1 MARRRGAGEM
11 SAGEPMT
18 LQADARTTSDECPE
32 GVVRLWRPGLVE
44 YGRALEWQHARAA
57 ALYAGSEGEALALLQ
72 HPPVYTLGARG
83 NDSNLLVTPQ
93 ALAAF
98 GAQVVQTDRGGDVTF
113 HGPGQLV
120 AYPILDLRGRGI
132 GAARYVRMLETVMIE
147 AVARF
152 GVQAER
158 VRGRP
163 GVWVDGAKLGAV
175 GVRVS
180 RGVSRHGLALNVS
193 TDLEWFARI
202 VPCGIPDIEATS
214 LARLLGEAPAMQ
226 EVEDALAEAFEREF
240 GCTLVAASWDAPAPA
255 ALAGA
260 AS

>member
-1 MARRRGAGEM
+1 
-11 SAGEPMT
+11 MT
-18 LQADARTTSDECPE
+18 LQADARTPSDESPE
-32 GVVRLWRPGLVE
+32 GVVRLWRPGLVD
-44 YGRALEWQHARAA
+44 YHAALEWQQARAA
-57 ALYAGSEGEALALLQ
+57 ALYAGSEGEALVLLE

-83 NDSNLLVTPQ
+83 NDSNLLATPQ

-98 GAQVVQTDRGGDVTF
+98 GAQVVHTDRGGDVTF

-132 GAARYVRMLETVMIE
+132 GAAAYVRALEAIMIE
-147 AVARF
+147 AVAHF
-152 GVQAER
+152 GVRAER

-163 GVWVDGAKLGAV
+163 GVWVDGAKLAAV

-214 LARLLGEAPAMQ
+214 LERLLGEAPPMR
-226 EVEDALAEAFEREF
+226 EVEDALAEAFAREF
-240 GCTLVAASWDAPAPA
+240 GCRLEPASWDAPAPT
-255 ALAGA
+255 ALAGV

>member
-1 MARRRGAGEM
+1 
-11 SAGEPMT
+11 MT
-18 LQADARTTSDECPE
+18 LQADARQTHDDPPE
-32 GVVRLWRPGLVE
+32 GVVRLWRPGLVD
-44 YGRALEWQHARAA
+44 YAVALEWQHARAA

-98 GAQVVQTDRGGDVTF
+98 GAQVVHTDRGGDVTF

-120 AYPILDLRGRGI
+120 AYPILDLRGRGVGVVSYI
-132 GAARYVRMLETVMIE
+132 RSLEAIMIE
-147 AVARF
+147 AAARF
-152 GVQAER
+152 GVRAER

-163 GVWVDGAKLGAV
+163 GVWVDGAKLAAV

-180 RGVSRHGLALNVS
+180 RGVSSHGLALNVS

-214 LARLLGEAPAMQ
+214 LERLLGAAPPMR
-226 EVEDALAEAFEREF
+226 EVDDALAEAFAREL
-240 GCTLVAASWDAPAPA
+240 GCTLVAASWDAAAPAPTA
-255 ALAGA
+255 AGV

>member
-1 MARRRGAGEM
+1 
-11 SAGEPMT
+11 MT
-18 LQADARTTSDECPE
+18 LPADARQTHDEPPE
-32 GVVRLWRPGLVE
+32 GGVGLWRPGVVE

-57 ALYAGSEGEALALLQ
+57 ALYGGSEGEALALLQ

-83 NDSNLLVTPQ
+83 DDSHLLASPQ

-98 GAQVVQTDRGGDVTF
+98 GAEVVQTDRGGNVTF

-120 AYPILDLRGRGI
+120 AYPILNLRGRGMGVASYI
-132 GAARYVRMLETVMIE
+132 RALEAIMIE

-180 RGVSRHGLALNVS
+180 RGVSSHGLALNVS

-214 LARLLGEAPAMQ
+214 LERLLGAAPALR
-226 EVEDALAEAFEREF
+226 EVEDSLAEAFAREF
-240 GCTLVAASWDAPAPA
+240 GCTLVAATWDEGAPSPVA
-255 ALAGA
+255 AGA

>member
-1 MARRRGAGEM
+1 
-11 SAGEPMT
+11 MT
-18 LQADARTTSDECPE
+18 LQADARQTHDEPPE
-32 GVVRLWRPGLVE
+32 GVVRLWRPGVVE
-44 YGRALEWQHARAA
+44 YGRALDWQHARAA

-83 NDSNLLVTPQ
+83 DDSHLLASPQ

-98 GAQVVQTDRGGDVTF
+98 GAEVVQTDRGGNVTF

-120 AYPILDLRGRGI
+120 AYPILDLRGRGM
-132 GAARYVRMLETVMIE
+132 GVASYVRALEAIMIE
-147 AVARF
+147 AAARF

-180 RGVSRHGLALNVS
+180 RGVSSHGLALNVS

-214 LARLLGEAPAMQ
+214 LERLLGEAPAME
-226 EVEDALAEAFEREF
+226 EVEDALAEAFAREF
-240 GCTLVAASWDAPAPA
+240 GCRLIAASWGAAAPAPTA
-255 ALAGA
+255 AGA

>member
-1 MARRRGAGEM
+1 M

-18 LQADARTTSDECPE
+18 LQADARTKRDERHE
-32 GVVRLWRPGLVE
+32 GVVGLWRPGLVD
-44 YGRALEWQHARAA
+44 YAAALEWQHERAA
-57 ALYAGSEGEALALLQ
+57 ALYTGSEGEALVLLQ
-72 HPPVYTLGARG
+72 HAPVYTLGARG

-98 GAQVVQTDRGGDVTF
+98 GAQVVHTDRGGDVTF

-120 AYPILDLRGRGI
+120 AYPILDLRGRGV
-132 GAARYVRMLETVMIE
+132 GAARYVRMLEAVMIE

-163 GVWVDGAKLGAV
+163 GVWVEGAKLGAV

-180 RGVSRHGLALNVS
+180 RGISRHGLALNVS

-214 LARLLGEAPAMQ
+214 LERLLDEAPPMR
-226 EVEDALAEAFEREF
+226 EVEDAIAEAFAREF
-240 GCTLVAASWDAPAPA
+240 GCRLVATSWDADAPAPA

>member
-1 MARRRGAGEM
+1 
-11 SAGEPMT
+11 MT
-18 LQADARTTSDECPE
+18 LPADARQTHDERPE
-32 GVVRLWRPGLVE
+32 GGVGLWRPGVVE

-83 NDSNLLVTPQ
+83 DDSHLLASPQ

-98 GAQVVQTDRGGDVTF
+98 GAEVVQTDRGGNVTF

-120 AYPILDLRGRGI
+120 AYPILNLRGCGMGVASYIR
-132 GAARYVRMLETVMIE
+132 ALEAIMIE
-147 AVARF
+147 AAARF
-152 GVQAER
+152 GVHAAR

-180 RGVSRHGLALNVS
+180 RGVSSHGLALNVS

-214 LARLLGEAPAMQ
+214 LERLLGEAPALR
-226 EVEDALAEAFEREF
+226 EVEDALAEAFAREF
-240 GCTLVAASWDAPAPA
+240 GCRLVAASWDAPAPPVA
-255 ALAGA
+255 AGA

>member
-1 MARRRGAGEM
+1 MTVPATARQTYDERREG
-11 SAGEPMT
+11 
-18 LQADARTTSDECPE
+18 
-32 GVVRLWRPGLVE
+32 GVVLWRPGLVE
-44 YGRALEWQHARAA
+44 YHRALEWQHARAA
-57 ALYAGSEGEALALLQ
+57 ALAAGSEREALALLQ

-83 NDSNLLVTPQ
+83 DDSHLLATPQ

-98 GAQVVQTDRGGDVTF
+98 GAEVVRTDRGGNVTF

-120 AYPILDLRGRGI
+120 AYPILNLRGRGL
-132 GAARYVRMLETVMIE
+132 GAASYVRALEAIMIE

-152 GVQAER
+152 GVHGEV

-163 GVWVDGAKLGAV
+163 GVWVDGAKLAAV

-180 RGVSRHGLALNVS
+180 RGISRHGLALNVS

-214 LARLLGEAPAMQ
+214 LERLLGEAPPMR
-226 EVEDALAEAFEREF
+226 EVEDALAAAFEREF
-240 GCTLVAASWDAPAPA
+240 GCRLLAGPRDEGAAARA
-255 ALAGA
+255 AAGA

>member
-1 MARRRGAGEM
+1 
-11 SAGEPMT
+11 MT
-18 LQADARTTSDECPE
+18 VTADARQLHDERPE

-44 YGRALEWQHARAA
+44 YAAALAWQHARAA
-57 ALYAGSEGEALALLQ
+57 ALRAGSEGEALVLLE

-83 NDSNLLVTPQ
+83 NDSNLLATPR

-98 GAQVVQTDRGGDVTF
+98 GARVLHTDRGGDVTF

-132 GAARYVRMLETVMIE
+132 GAAGYVRSLEAIMIE

-163 GVWVDGAKLGAV
+163 GVWVGGAKLAAV

-180 RGVSRHGLALNVS
+180 RGISRHGLALNVS

-202 VPCGIPDIEATS
+202 VPCGIPDSEATS
-214 LARLLGEAPAMQ
+214 LERLLGEAPAMR
-226 EVEDALAEAFEREF
+226 EVEDALAEAFAREF
-240 GCTLVAASWDAPAPA
+240 GCRLASAAWDVGASAPK

>member
-1 MARRRGAGEM
+1 
-11 SAGEPMT
+11 MT
-18 LQADARTTSDECPE
+18 LPADARQPHDERPE
-32 GVVRLWRPGLVE
+32 GVVRLWRPGLVD
-44 YGRALEWQHARAA
+44 YAAALEWQHARAA

-83 NDSNLLVTPQ
+83 NDSNLLASPR

-98 GAQVVQTDRGGDVTF
+98 GARVVHTDRGGDVTF

-132 GAARYVRMLETVMIE
+132 GAARYVRMLEAVMLE

-180 RGVSRHGLALNVS
+180 RGVSSHGLALNVS

-214 LARLLGEAPAMQ
+214 LERLLGETPAME
-226 EVEDALAEAFEREF
+226 EVEDALASAFEREF

>member
-1 MARRRGAGEM
+1 
-11 SAGEPMT
+11 MT
-18 LQADARTTSDECPE
+18 LQADARQTHDEPPE
-32 GVVRLWRPGLVE
+32 GVVRLWRPGVVE
-44 YGRALEWQHARAA
+44 YGRALDWQHARAA

-83 NDSNLLVTPQ
+83 DDSHLLASPQ

-98 GAQVVQTDRGGDVTF
+98 GAEVVQTDRGGNVTF

-120 AYPILDLRGRGI
+120 AYPILNLRGRGM
-132 GAARYVRMLETVMIE
+132 GVASYVRALEAIMIE
-147 AVARF
+147 AAARF

-180 RGVSRHGLALNVS
+180 RGVSSHGLALNVS

-214 LARLLGEAPAMQ
+214 LERLLGEAPAME
-226 EVEDALAEAFEREF
+226 EVEDALTEAFARQF
-240 GCTLVAASWDAPAPA
+240 GCTLAAASWGAAAPAPA
-255 ALAGA
+255 AAGA

>member
-1 MARRRGAGEM
+1 
-11 SAGEPMT
+11 MT
-18 LQADARTTSDECPE
+18 LQAEAGQARDERPE
-32 GVVRLWRPGLVE
+32 GGVRLWRPGVVE
-44 YGRALEWQHARAA
+44 YHRALAWQHERAA
-57 ALYAGSEGEALALLQ
+57 ALHAGREGEALALLQ

-83 NDSNLLVTPQ
+83 DDSHLLASPQ

-98 GAQVVQTDRGGDVTF
+98 GAQVVQTDRGGNVTF

-132 GAARYVRMLETVMIE
+132 GAASHVRALEAIMIE
-147 AVARF
+147 TAARF
-152 GVQAER
+152 GVCAER

-214 LARLLGEAPAMQ
+214 LQRLLGEAPPMA
-226 EVEDALAEAFEREF
+226 EAEDALAAAFEREF
-240 GCTLVAASWDAPAPA
+240 GCRLVAGPWGG
-255 ALAGA
+255 GA
-260 AS
+260 APPPSSARVGVAS

>member
-1 MARRRGAGEM
+1 MKNASRASWGCGVPASSSTRARWSGSTRAPRRSPPA
-11 SAGEPMT
+11 
-18 LQADARTTSDECPE
+18 
-32 GVVRLWRPGLVE
+32 
-44 YGRALEWQHARAA
+44 
-57 ALYAGSEGEALALLQ
+57 SEGEALALLE

-83 NDSNLLVTPQ
+83 DDSHLLATPQ

-98 GAQVVQTDRGGDVTF
+98 GAEVVRTDRGGNVTF

-120 AYPILDLRGRGI
+120 AYPILNLRGRGV
-132 GAARYVRMLETVMIE
+132 GAASYVRALEAIMIE

-152 GVQAER
+152 GVRGER

-163 GVWVDGAKLGAV
+163 GVWVDGAKLAAV

-180 RGVSRHGLALNVS
+180 RGISRHGLALNVS

-214 LARLLGEAPAMQ
+214 LERLLGAAPAMR

-240 GCTLVAASWDAPAPA
+240 GCRLVAGSWETVSDERDR
-255 ALAGA
+255 ALTGA